1 MAWGDDQGKSPW
13 GNSGNTTGNN
23 QGSRSGPQGPS
34 GSKEPPRAKAA
45 PAADVDELIAK
56 LQEHLRRMFGGGNGG
71 QGGNGRSQF
80 SGGSSQGIIL
90 IGAALF
96 GLWGAS
102 GFYKVDSKE
111 VGVVQRFGKFSSIST
126 PGLRYHLPFP
136 IESVTK
142 LGVLNINT
150 VEVGFRG
157 SLNKRQNNYAEGLQK
172 EKLMLTGD
180 QNIIEISF
188 DVQWKIDAT
197 RPQDFLFNV
206 RDAEDSIRPVAESAM
221 REIIGKVNITS
232 VLSKQEEKLKVE
244 LDARNIMQKT
254 LDGYR
259 AGVQIEK
266 VNLLAADPPSAVIDA
281 FRDVKTAE
289 QDKETTQNQ
298 ARAYANEVVPRA
310 RGEAEKLIQEAE
322 GYKQSVVAEAKGDA
336 SRFLAVYN
344 QYVQAR
350 DVTSKRIYLE
360 TMEAVLKNMKKV
372 VVDSKGGQGV
382 VPVLPLPAMQ
392 QPAPPPSP
400 KEN

>member
-1 MAWGDDQGKSPW
+1 MAWGDEPGKSPW
-13 GNSGNTTGNN
+13 GDQSGAPSG
-23 QGSRSGPQGPS
+23 GRSGPHGP
-34 GSKEPPRAKAA
+34 GSKQKPSSAKGQN
-45 PAADVDELIAK
+45 PADVDELIAK
-56 LQEHLRRMFGGGNGG
+56 LQEQLRSIFGGGGKGG
-71 QGGNGRSQF
+71 QSSGNRGGFQ
-80 SGGSSQGIIL
+80 SGGHAFTL
-90 IGAALF
+90 IFSALL
-96 GLWGAS
+96 GLWVVS

-111 VGVVQRFGKFSSIST
+111 VGVVQRFGKFSSISS

-136 IESVTK
+136 IETVTK

-157 SLNKRQNNYAEGLQK
+157 GLNKRQNNYGEGLQK

-206 RDAEDSIRPVAESAM
+206 RDAESSIRPVAESAM

-254 LDGYR
+254 LDSYG
-259 AGVQIEK
+259 AGVQVEK

-298 ARAYANEVVPRA
+298 ARAYANEVVPKA

-344 QYVQAR
+344 QYTQAR

-392 QPAPPPSP
+392 QPAPPPSS